1 MSDLITI
8 CSIFKN
14 EESFIPEFIDCFL
27 PFTNSFHV
35 LDTGSTDKSVSLF
48 QSRGIQPGFFEWC
61 NDFGKART
69 ASLQNVKTPWVLVVD
84 MDDRIHPETMEEILQ
99 VLPELPHKTGSL
111 ALKYRNMQ
119 SMDWKGLPDNYVNEQ
134 MRCMFFRSSFPL
146 EYRGAIH
153 EDPVPSI
160 VEAQLEIQ
168 NLDYVAY
175 HLGYVGELMEKKGER
190 NRQYLIREFESG
202 GRSPRTLYYMSSIL
216 EQDEPLKA
224 RECIEAGLRNASG
237 ELERKLLQRALL
249 FSHDHPSK
257 PLKELHSYCERL
269 KMIDCNDPILALFE
283 ARQAFAGQDPSS
295 VLSKYQ
301 NLESRVNELILKP
314 FHQEIHYRVSFCL
327 AALGKLEL
335 AYEKMEDWEKFF
347 LLSAL
352 AFHLRLKLA
361 LAIGNEDLIFHQ
373 LGKLPETLAG
383 IGNQKLLELEQI
395 EKALGE
401 RADGLRKL
409 LKEYE
414 Q

>member
-27 PFTNSFHV
+27 PFTSSFHV
-35 LDTGSTDKSVSLF
+35 LDTGSSDKSVSLF
-48 QSRGIQPGFFEWC
+48 QSRGIQPGYFEWC
-61 NDFGKART
+61 GNFGKART
-69 ASLQNVKTPWVLVVD
+69 ASLQNVKTPWILVVD
-84 MDDRIHPETMEEILQ
+84 MDDRIHPKTMEEILEI
-99 VLPELPHKTGSL
+99 LPGLPDRTGSL

-119 SMDWKGLPDNYVNEQ
+119 NMDWRGLPDSYVNEQ

-160 VEAQLEIQ
+160 VEAQLEIK
-168 NLDYVAY
+168 NLDFVAY
-175 HLGYVGELMEKKGER
+175 HLGYVGDLMEKKGER
-190 NRQYLIREFESG
+190 NRQYLIREYESG

-216 EQDEPLKA
+216 EQDDPLKA
-224 RECIEAGLRNASG
+224 RECIETGLGNASG
-237 ELERKLLQRALL
+237 ELERKLLQRVLL
-249 FSHDHPSK
+249 FSHDHPSI
-257 PLKELHSYCERL
+257 PLEKLDSYRERL
-269 KMIDCNDPILALFE
+269 KMLDCNDPILALYD
-283 ARQAFAGQDPSS
+283 ARHAFAGQDPSS
-295 VLSKYQ
+295 VLSLYQ

-335 AYEKMEDWEKFF
+335 AYERMEDWDKLFP
-347 LLSAL
+347 LSAL

-361 LAIGNEDLIFHQ
+361 LAMGNEDLILHQ
-373 LGKLPETLAG
+373 LGKLPATLAG
-383 IGNQKLLELEQI
+383 IADEKLLELGQI
-395 EKALGE
+395 EKAFGE
-401 RADGLRKL
+401 KAEGLRKL

>member
-27 PFTNSFHV
+27 PFTNSFQV
-35 LDTGSTDKSVSLF
+35 LDTGSSDSSVSLF
-48 QSRGIQPGFFEWC
+48 QSRGIQPGYFEWC

-69 ASLQNVKTPWVLVVD
+69 ASLQNVKTPWILVVD
-84 MDDRIHPETMEEILQ
+84 MDDRIHPKTMEEILGILPG
-99 VLPELPHKTGSL
+99 LPEKTGSL

-119 SMDWKGLPDNYVNEQ
+119 NMDWKGLPDSYVNEQ

-168 NLDYVAY
+168 NLDFVAY
-175 HLGYVGELMEKKGER
+175 HLGYVGDLMEKKGER
-190 NRQYLIREFESG
+190 NRQYLIREYEGG
-202 GRSPRTLYYMSSIL
+202 GRSPRILYYMSSIL
-216 EQDEPLKA
+216 EQDDPLKA
-224 RECIEAGLRNASG
+224 RECIETGLGSASG

-249 FSHDHPSK
+249 FSCDHPTIPIEK
-257 PLKELHSYCERL
+257 LHSYCDRL
-269 KMIDCNDPILALFE
+269 KIIDCNDPILALYE
-283 ARQAFAGQDPSS
+283 ARQAFAGQDPST

-301 NLESRVNELILKP
+301 SLESRVSELILKP

-327 AALGKLEL
+327 AALGKLGL
-335 AYEKMEDWEKFF
+335 AYEKMEEWEEHFP
-347 LLSAL
+347 LSGL

-361 LAIGNEDLIFHQ
+361 LAIGNEDLILHQ
-373 LGKLPETLAG
+373 LGKLPEALAG
-383 IGNQKLLELEQI
+383 IGDEKILELGQI
-395 EKALGE
+395 EKAFGE
-401 RADGLRKL
+401 RAEGLRKL
-409 LKEYE
+409 LQEYE